1 MKKGLVSV
9 VTPVYNGESHIGRFL
24 DSILAQ
30 DYPDVEMILS
40 DDGSTDATVSAA
52 ASYAPAFDEKGY
64 TFRIVRSTHRNAS
77 AAINAG
83 LAYVN
88 GEYLIWP
95 DSDDELLPG
104 SIETR
109 VQFLREH
116 PEFQC
121 VRSIMEYVSVDG
133 GPAPMGEKLGDLSHT
148 DLFLDVLE
156 IRTFVCCGC
165 YMLRTE
171 PFFEIYPERKIPV
184 YDVGQNFQ
192 MLLPF
197 LYKHRCQ
204 TLRQV
209 LYRVHVRPDSH
220 SKYALS
226 ESEERERFRQFEF
239 LVDEIAG
246 ICGIRDLT
254 SRFRIFRWKMMRRL
268 ILLVKYGRFPC
279 NLFAKVGLICLCR

>member
-40 DDGSTDATVSAA
+40 DDGSTDATANVA

-64 TFRIVRSTHRNAS
+64 TFRIVRNTHRNAS
-77 AAINAG
+77 AAVSAG

-121 VRSIMEYVSVDG
+121 VRSIMEYVFDGG
-133 GPAPMGEKLGDLSHT
+133 GPAPAGERLGDLSNT
-148 DLFLDVLE
+148 NLFLDVLE
-156 IRTFVCCGC
+156 SKTFVCCGC

-171 PFFEIYPERKIPV
+171 PFFEIYPDRKIPV

-197 LYKHRCQ
+197 LYKYRCPTVRQ
-204 TLRQV
+204 T
-209 LYRVHVRPDSH
+209 LYRVYVRPDSH
-220 SKYALS
+220 SRRVLS
-226 ESEERERFRQFEF
+226 EREEREKFRQFEC

-246 ICGIRDLT
+246 ICGVRDFKIL
-254 SRFRIFRWKMMRRL
+254 FRIFRWKLRRRL
-268 ILLVKYGRFPC
+268 YLLMKYRRF
-279 NLFAKVGLICLCR
+279 LAIF